1 MKGQEFS
8 WFIGE
13 VREVNDP
20 EGLNRVKVLPFSYYN
35 KDVGNEYLPWS
46 TVMMPNTLAS
56 FQGTGGNHQLVIGS
70 YVVGFFRDAP
80 ACQDA
85 VVMGSIATQTKGVSD
100 IPEGANVDN
109 KIYTTEAGHTLHVNN
124 EDGSESIDIKH
135 SSGSYIR
142 LESDGSI
149 SINGNTNITGTLHAT
164 GDISTDAGNKP
175 TLATH
180 KHTEIPGTGGA
191 SSPSVPKVY
200 TSVPDVE
207 II

>member
-20 EGLNRVKVLPFSYYN
+20 TGLNRVKVLPFSYYN
-35 KDVGNEYLPWS
+35 KTVSNEYLPWA

-80 ACQDA
+80 ACQDP
-85 VVMGSIATQTKGVSD
+85 VVMGSIATQTEGVQD
-100 IPEGANVDN
+100 IPKGADVDN

-124 EDGSESIDIKH
+124 TDGSESIDIKH
-135 SSGSYIR
+135 SSGSFIR
-142 LESDGSI
+142 LQSDGSI
-149 SINGNTNITGTLHAT
+149 FVKGNTTIDGTLHAI
-164 GDISTDAGNKP
+164 GDISTSAGNKP

-180 KHTEIPGTGGA
+180 KHRQVGGTLQDGDGPTRTIETTVA
-191 SSPSVPKVY
+191 DEPL
-200 TSVPDVE
+200 
-207 II
+207 

>member
-13 VREVNDP
+13 VREINDP

-35 KDVGNEYLPWS
+35 EKVTNEYLPWA

-56 FQGTGGNHQLVIGS
+56 YQGTGGNHQLVIGS

-85 VVMGSIATQTKGVSD
+85 VVMGSIATQTKGVPD

-109 KIYTTEAGHTLHVNN
+109 KIYTTKGGLTLHIV
-124 EDGSESIDIKH
+124 DTDKKESLEIKH
-135 SSGSYIR
+135 PSGSYIKMH
-142 LESDGSI
+142 D
-149 SINGNTNITGTLHAT
+149 NGNIEVRSAPSKKVGLN
-164 GDISTDAGNKP
+164 
-175 TLATH
+175 
-180 KHTEIPGTGGA
+180 PG
-191 SSPSVPKVY
+191 SSF
-200 TSVPDVE
+200 
-207 II
+207 